1 MFKHLVLIINVLKDA
16 SVVIDRLNVT
26 VVVDAQEL
34 LWCCLP
40 GVDCHG
46 LLDDQTVL
54 DQLPHVGPGVGVGDL
69 VDLIGVQPH
78 LPAMDIVNMLHL
90 QHLYRELNFT
100 FFFPHFMTS
109 AASLFWSL
117 SELMV
122 TAHFYLC
129 KCGNGMTTRRLV
141 MMDTSWIFTYF
152 HTSCT
157 MVYILLRGIGISTLR
172 NLPKRLW

>member
-46 LLDDQTVL
+46 LLDDQTIL

-78 LPAMDIVNMLHL
+78 LPEMDIVNNLHS
-90 QHLYRELNFT
+90 QHL
-100 FFFPHFMTS
+100 
-109 AASLFWSL
+109 
-117 SELMV
+117 
-122 TAHFYLC
+122 
-129 KCGNGMTTRRLV
+129 
-141 MMDTSWIFTYF
+141 
-152 HTSCT
+152 
-157 MVYILLRGIGISTLR
+157 
-172 NLPKRLW
+172 

>member
-54 DQLPHVGPGVGVGDL
+54 DQLPDVGPGVGVGDL
-69 VDLIGVQPH
+69 VDLVRVQPH
-78 LPAMDIVNMLHL
+78 L
-90 QHLYRELNFT
+90 QHNYSQGGE
-100 FFFPHFMTS
+100 
-109 AASLFWSL
+109 
-117 SELMV
+117 
-122 TAHFYLC
+122 
-129 KCGNGMTTRRLV
+129 
-141 MMDTSWIFTYF
+141 
-152 HTSCT
+152 HT
-157 MVYILLRGIGISTLR
+157 
-172 NLPKRLW
+172 